1 MRIANCRIR
10 CNSSLSKRPGFR
22 PRGCN
27 TSYQAPNGPPRPE
40 TFAKLARY
48 ATVTGRDFSSA
59 ALNVARRLSDETGLK
74 ADFVEGTV
82 YHVIP

>member
-1 MRIANCRIR
+1 MQYEL
-10 CNSSLSKRPGFR
+10 SSPKRSAQTGNFCEAR
-22 PRGCN
+22 
-27 TSYQAPNGPPRPE
+27 
-40 TFAKLARY
+40 RY

-74 ADFVEGTV
+74 ADFVDGTV